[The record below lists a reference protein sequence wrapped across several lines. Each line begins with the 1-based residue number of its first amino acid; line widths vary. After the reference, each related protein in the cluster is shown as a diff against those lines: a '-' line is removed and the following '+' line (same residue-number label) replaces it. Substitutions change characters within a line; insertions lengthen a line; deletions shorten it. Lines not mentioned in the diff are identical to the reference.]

1 MAWAWPLTRGG
12 LGRGSQLIGPC
23 WGAGPKISPA
33 EGSAAYGPKP
43 AIPCGRPSR
52 SAKSWWDRSIRS
64 RQNCSS
70 WSASSASCAE
80 KDAGDSSRARNR
92 TSLCSGQ
99 SLASSTRTVV
109 SPRSMVSLAEIATA
123 LPRQAHAHRRDG
135 QCQRPQHRGRGRSC
149 DRVLLR
155 PVGLSSGNAP
165 SSQLS
170 LCWIAAGAC
179 GPRHPANAVGR
190 LCSCRQRQGHRSG
203 RSPPVPGAFRPLR
216 RVNEPQRLTL

>member
-1 MAWAWPLTRGG
+1 LASDTRWARPGFSADRAVLGGRSEDLTRRGFSG
-12 LGRGSQLIGPC
+12 LWSQTGDPLRTPIAFSEELVGPVH
-23 WGAGPKISPA
+23 PIS
-33 EGSAAYGPKP
+33 
-43 AIPCGRPSR
+43 
-52 SAKSWWDRSIRS
+52 
-64 RQNCSS
+64 QNCSS